1 MSIYGSDIIGSV
13 CEGVNMTGLVEKFL
27 YDDISRGT
35 EQQIKEFCN
44 SPEAAA
50 LLEKG
55 VFKKPTLMR
64 LGKSDDLKRREK
76 LTAFE
81 LAKQDKSPLWDQ
93 LVKNRKKEKEL
104 IGKIMKKYGP
114 KASKVAK
121 IAQKDYIKAAKSVK

>member
-1 MSIYGSDIIGSV
+1 MSIYGSDIVGSV
-13 CEGVNMTGLVEKFL
+13 CEGVDMNALVEKFL

-35 EQQIKEFCN
+35 EEQIKEFCT
-44 SPEAAA
+44 SSTATA

-64 LGKSDDLKRREK
+64 LGKADDLKRREK

-81 LAKQDKSPLWDQ
+81 LAKQAKDPLWTQ

-104 IGKIMKKYGP
+104 ISKIMKKYGT
-114 KASKVAK
+114 KSARIAK